1 MKPAETAFV
10 TSSEV
15 KLSLLTCKLFSTVLT
30 FSSNF
35 LFSFASCNCCFACV
49 TWSLIVFIMFLIS
62 CVFNFL
68 FLKSVTIFSAESI
81 AVSAPLIAFA
91 AIVPTTGTPTI
102 DPRALPTVVIP
113 ACISGLLAATSTIF
127 LTTLA
132 TGLITLL

>member
-1 MKPAETAFV
+1 
-10 TSSEV
+10 
-15 KLSLLTCKLFSTVLT
+15 
-30 FSSNF
+30 
-35 LFSFASCNCCFACV
+35 
-49 TWSLIVFIMFLIS
+49 MFLIS

-68 FLKSVTIFSAESI
+68 FLKSVTILSVESI
-81 AVSAPLIAFA
+81 TRSTPLMALDV
-91 AIVPTTGTPTI
+91 IVPTTGTPTI